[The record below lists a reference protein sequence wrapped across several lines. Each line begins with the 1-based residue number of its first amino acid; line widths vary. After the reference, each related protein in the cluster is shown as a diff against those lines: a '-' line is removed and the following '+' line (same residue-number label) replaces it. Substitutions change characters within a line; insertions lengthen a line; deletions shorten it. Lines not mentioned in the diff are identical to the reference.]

1 MSIMSAMNMAG
12 NKSMM
17 EKLEERR
24 EKKRQKMAAFLG
36 RGKKETTDTAG
47 SDATVPPHGDESH
60 TSSGASIGTTEPDA
74 VAETEAPVEEKS
86 MAAFKMRGF
95 PSHATSSPLAKK
107 KCKKRK

>member
-24 EKKRQKMAAFLG
+24 EKKRQKMMAFM
-36 RGKKETTDTAG
+36 RGKKETTDTAS

>member
-1 MSIMSAMNMAG
+1 MSAMNMAG
-12 NKSMM
+12 NKSLM
-17 EKLEERR
+17 EKVRERAE
-24 EKKRQKMAAFLG
+24 EKKRKLMALHG
-36 RGKKETTDTAG
+36 RDKKETTDTAS